1 MTKTN
6 FPNGI
11 IAPFSVAGTAV
22 PSLTDNSGGT
32 AADTIAVIGAAY
44 NQVQRQPKL
53 MCRRVPAMKLNRETY
68 KWRLQQP

>member
-32 AADTIAVIGAAY
+32 TADTIAVIGATY
-44 NQVQRQPKL
+44 NQAEVRNAIASLTAKINAL
-53 MCRRVPAMKLNRETY
+53 IASSSAE
-68 KWRLQQP
+68 

>member
-44 NQVQRQPKL
+44 NQAEVRNAIASLTAKINAL
-53 MCRRVPAMKLNRETY
+53 IASSSAE
-68 KWRLQQP
+68 

>member
-11 IAPFSVAGTAV
+11 IAPFSVSGTTV

-32 AADTIAVIGAAY
+32 AANTIAAIGG
-44 NQVQRQPKL
+44 
-53 MCRRVPAMKLNRETY
+53 TY
-68 KWRLQQP
+68 SQAEVRNAIASLSAKINALIASSSAE